1 MLRVGQGM
9 LVAPAAPVL
18 GHQPA
23 QVLRGRPAPLSG
35 HGELRRGALRIAS
48 CAVRIDLKE
57 VPRMVPTPFA
67 ATQRF
72 TP

>member
-1 MLRVGQGM
+1 MKARFCLIIPQLRLQVGKLMLRVGQGM

-35 HGELRRGALRIAS
+35 HGELRRGALRIA
-48 CAVRIDLKE
+48 VQ
-57 VPRMVPTPFA
+57 FG
-67 ATQRF
+67 
-72 TP
+72 